1 MLTAA
6 TLGMAVYG
14 AYSVVAGLIDVL
26 VRSGGEVLVDLG
38 LVAFGLIL
46 LLAAAFVRVLIPGGL
61 ALAIGALLG
70 LQALSIHSDFHVA
83 GSLALV
89 PQLVRAGFAIV
100 LVGLAY
106 FGARAEGARVR
117 SKADGEG

>member
-6 TLGMAVYG
+6 TLGMAIYG
-14 AYSVVAGLIDVL
+14 VYSVAAGLLDL
-26 VRSGGEVLVDLG
+26 VMRSRLEALADLG
-38 LVAFGLIL
+38 LIAFGLFL

-70 LQALSIHSDFHVA
+70 LQALAIHGDMHVA
-83 GSLALV
+83 RALAPG
-89 PQLVRAGFAIV
+89 PQLVRAALAVG

-106 FGARAEGARVR
+106 LGARAER
-117 SKADGEG
+117 SKVRWKASE